1 MRIHT
6 FRVGLSGLAKQVI
19 CAGVVSGVVLG
30 ATSVKAEV
38 CADTAA
44 RRALEMRVLQSEL
57 MVSALTCGQKSHYK
71 SFVTA
76 FKPYLKK
83 QGTQLRAFFA
93 AAYGPKLGTQK
104 LNKTVTRL
112 ANMASQNSLSSG
124 TEAYCKAAET
134 RFKTALK
141 STQKDLA
148 LMAHANPHA
157 NAHGYKTCVEVAN
170 RNVAASDVATAQ
182 GVN

>member
-1 MRIHT
+1 MRKRT
-6 FRVGLSGLAKQVI
+6 FRTERGGLAKHMI
-19 CAGVVSGVVLG
+19 YASVVSGIILG

-38 CADTAA
+38 CADAAA

-57 MVSALTCGQKSHYK
+57 MVSALTCGQKSHYN

-83 QGTQLRAFFA
+83 QGTQLRAFFVD
-93 AAYGPKLGTQK
+93 AYGPKLGPKK

-112 ANMASQNSLSSG
+112 ANVASQNSLSVG
-124 TEAYCKAAET
+124 TEAYCQAAET
-134 RFKTALK
+134 RFKTTLK
-141 STQKDLA
+141 SNHKDLA
-148 LMAHANPHA
+148 LVARTNPHA
-157 NAHGYKTCVEVAN
+157 SAHGYKTCVEVAD
-170 RNVAASDVATAQ
+170 RSVAEGDLATSQ